1 MLLRFF
7 INALAFY
14 ITSYIL
20 PGITIS
26 GWISLFVIAIVWG
39 ILSVIIKPVLL
50 LLTLPINI
58 LTFGLFTIV
67 INALLMLITGAIVP
81 GFRIDGFGTAVLA
94 VIVLSVVNSFLN
106 ALVNK

>member
-1 MLLRFF
+1 MLMRFL

-14 ITSYIL
+14 ITAYIL

-39 ILSVIIKPVLL
+39 ILSVSIKPVLL

>member
-1 MLLRFF
+1 MMLRFL

-14 ITSYIL
+14 ITAYIL

-94 VIVLSVVNSFLN
+94 VIVLSLVNSFLN